1 MESIDINTAIS
12 TQSERIITRNKCVDN
27 TKRYKS
33 KKKTQYRVEHFG
45 LANTDLLPTKK
56 SLIVRIHNIA
66 Y

>member
-33 KKKTQYRVEHFG
+33 KKKLSTE
-45 LANTDLLPTKK
+45 LNTLVWQIRIYFQLRNLL
-56 SLIVRIHNIA
+56 
-66 Y
+66 